1 MKNTI
6 IEVEGI
12 KLVLGFD
19 KENGCVDIISGEVR
33 NVLNNISG
41 SVDGVIAGNVGAVF
55 GDITRGVGGDIGDD
69 VDGTINGNVGDVGG
83 TVTGD
88 VGGNIG
94 GCVGGSVMIDVMKDV
109 KGKVHGTVGTPV
121 TPLPKVIDDGV
132 YVGDSLRDVII
143 IDAASEEYEA
153 LLEWKRF
160 QNKLRWEEKIKQGA
174 KEKREK
180 LTKEELIKN
189 SKAKLFTPVF

>member
-55 GDITRGVGGDIGDD
+55 GDIMRDVGGDIGGD

-109 KGKVHGTVGTPV
+109 KGKVHGTVG
-121 TPLPKVIDDGV
+121 PKH
-132 YVGDSLRDVII
+132 RDPEVSIV
-143 IDAASEEYEA
+143 DADESDR
-153 LLEWKRF
+153 LWLEGWADKLEQATKAEVKR
-160 QNKLRWEEKIKQGA
+160 IAG
-174 KEKREK
+174 KE
-180 LTKEELIKN
+180 LEELIKN